1 MVKDNDSLLLESVS
15 THRARLAS
23 AFVFGGL
30 RDRRVVN
37 DNVKRLTG
45 SVVLAAVVCA
55 VCIAVSFIGS
65 IIAQQEQARR
75 EEERSASATPVSAPA
90 SPDWVLASSSE
101 GIVS

>member
-1 MVKDNDSLLLESVS
+1 MKDNDSLLLESVS

-37 DNVKRLTG
+37 DNMKRVMG
-45 SVVLAAVVCA
+45 SIVLAAVVCA

-65 IIAQQEQARR
+65 IIAQQEAAR
-75 EEERSASATPVSAPA
+75 EAEQSSSAPLLPAPPIERS
-90 SPDWVLASSSE
+90 SS
-101 GIVS
+101 